1 MTQQSVCRHVAHDRT
16 HYPVSEATSF
26 GLTAKSCVL
35 SGESGNTIFIVFGLT
50 QPMLESI
57 IYHTRGEHTD
67 HYTIHKP
74 TNQLTNR
81 VGLLQCKLH
90 HHLIEMLLVL
100 ATAYLNFFSLGVKH
114 IDCMYRFVLY
124 HYRSIALPKYFM
136 VF

>member
-57 IYHTRGEHTD
+57 IF
-67 HYTIHKP
+67 
-74 TNQLTNR
+74 
-81 VGLLQCKLH
+81 
-90 HHLIEMLLVL
+90 EMLLVL

-124 HYRSIALPKYFM
+124 HYRSIALNKTHSIRPILTHVLIFKVNWTYSTLIL
-136 VF
+136 